1 MQRVRFEIAAL
12 AQATCMPIFKR
23 SKIFFL
29 LLPTQ
34 NFKSKNSTFAICQA
48 DKKISRFANLI
59 KRFFTKF
66 VPSFFAACSLSA
78 CRTTHFKT
86 SRNRLGVGIIIANL
100 CK

>member
-34 NFKSKNSTFAICQA
+34 NFKSKNPTFAICQA
-48 DKKISRFANLI
+48 DKKFRALLI
-59 KRFFTKF
+59 
-66 VPSFFAACSLSA
+66 
-78 CRTTHFKT
+78 
-86 SRNRLGVGIIIANL
+86 
-100 CK
+100 